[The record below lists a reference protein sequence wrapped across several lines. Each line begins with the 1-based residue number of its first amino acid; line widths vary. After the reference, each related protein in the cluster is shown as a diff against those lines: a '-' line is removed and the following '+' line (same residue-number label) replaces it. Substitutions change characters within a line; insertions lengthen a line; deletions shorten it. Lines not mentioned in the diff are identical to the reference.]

1 MTTLLSLSKKATM
14 TPRVPTYR
22 QAQIDIKRYIEE
34 KGLKPGD
41 ALPPEDRFSQEI
53 GISRLSLR
61 EALKALD
68 SLGIVESRQG
78 EGVFVKAFS
87 FDSILENLPY
97 AMAMTEAQVKNLL
110 YTRAY
115 LELGAIPDV
124 INRIAPANIE
134 RMKQL
139 AGAML
144 ERAQQGLASPE
155 HDHAFHVEMYKCLDN
170 AFLDSMIDLFWRTFN
185 RMNTM
190 STPLPASPAVLE
202 GRARDHIYVVEMLE
216 QRDTFGLIS
225 AHRKHFHHLF
235 TRYPL

>member
-1 MTTLLSLSKKATM
+1 M

-87 FDSILENLPY
+87 FDSIVDNLPY

-124 INRIAPANIE
+124 VNRIAPAHVE
-134 RMKQL
+134 RVKQL
-139 AGAML
+139 ADTML
-144 ERAQQGLASPE
+144 ERARQGLAFAE
-155 HDHAFHVEMYKCLDN
+155 EDHAFHVAMYKCLDN

-185 RMNTM
+185 RMNRVA
-190 STPLPASPAVLE
+190 TPQPASQDVLE
-202 GRARDHIYVVEMLE
+202 GRAREHIFIAEMLE

-225 AHRKHFHHLF
+225 AHRKHFHYLF
-235 TRYPL
+235 KRYPL